1 MAQQLV
7 FKKISAKE
15 QLELLERERTRL
27 AEIRAAIDAIVGGA
41 VSASISTAGGSRSFT
56 RSSLQDLRNL
66 YAAAVRRY
74 RALARGVQGAPRAKR
89 IYANWSGEPSAKEA

>member
-7 FKKISAKE
+7 FKNISAKE

-56 RSSLQDLRNL
+56 RASLKELRTL
-66 YAAAVRRY
+66 YASSVRRY
-74 RALARGVQGAPRAKR
+74 RLLASGGACGKRPRR
-89 IYANWSGEPSAKEA
+89 IWGLGGGDSL